1 MSAAVDTREAMQ
13 SETRTMALAGI
24 VARVFNAGVVF
35 LTQVLFARMMGASEF
50 GVYATANTLMLLV
63 AAFATL
69 GLVAMP
75 QRFWPEYE
83 GAGDGARL
91 RGLARFAS
99 WGPFAIGSV
108 FALGG
113 ALLAVLARDLIS
125 PQVAT
130 ATCIAML
137 TVPAMAS
144 LDVVEGIALTKAW
157 KGLAYGVA
165 FVLRPLI
172 VPLVFLGAW
181 LAGVS
186 PHATLSMASLVAA
199 TWLAALLLL
208 ILVRRKIGTT
218 LPKGS
223 VITEHRRWIMAG
235 LPVMLIDGVF
245 ILMTSTDVVLLSVFH
260 DDLEV
265 GAYSAAARLVA
276 LVAFVH
282 HGITWASGHHFS
294 ALYTAG
300 NHAELAAYAAKTTRW
315 TFLPSVAAAILMA
328 LAAPLFLMLFGKDFE
343 GGGII
348 TAVLLL
354 GLLARAAV
362 GPAEQLLVMTDN
374 QIACAYAY
382 GWAFV
387 VNIGFCLVLVP
398 AYGGVGAALSTACG
412 YAAATLI
419 IAREVKMRLGFSVHI
434 FALMRKHA
442 TAATHG

>member
-1 MSAAVDTREAMQ
+1 MSAAVDTSEAMQ
-13 SETRTMALAGI
+13 SETRTMALAG
-24 VARVFNAGVVF
+24 VAARIFNAGVVF
-35 LTQVLFARMMGASEF
+35 LTQILFARAMGASDF

-69 GLVAMP
+69 GLIVMP

-83 GAGDGARL
+83 AAGDGARL

-113 ALLAVLARDLIS
+113 ALAAVLARDLIS

-165 FVLRPLI
+165 FVVRPLI
-172 VPLVFLGAW
+172 VPLVFLCAW

-186 PHATLSMASLVAA
+186 PDATLAMASLVAA
-199 TWLAALLLL
+199 TWVAAFVLLV
-208 ILVRRKIGTT
+208 LVRRKIGAV
-218 LPKGS
+218 LPKGATIS
-223 VITEHRRWIMAG
+223 EHRRWIATG
-235 LPVMLIDGVF
+235 LPMMMIDGVF
-245 ILMTSTDVVLLSVFH
+245 ILMTSTDVVLLAIFH
-260 DDLEV
+260 SDLEV

-300 NHAELAAYAAKTTRW
+300 NRAELAAYAAKTTRW

-328 LAAPLFLMLFGKDFE
+328 LAAPLLLLLFGKGFE

-354 GLLARAAV
+354 GLLTRAAV

-382 GWAFV
+382 AWALV
-387 VNIGFCLVLVP
+387 VNLGFCLVLVP

-419 IAREVKMRLGFSVHI
+419 IAREVRLRLGFSVHI
-434 FALMRKHA
+434 FALMGQPS
-442 TAATHG
+442 TVPTHG